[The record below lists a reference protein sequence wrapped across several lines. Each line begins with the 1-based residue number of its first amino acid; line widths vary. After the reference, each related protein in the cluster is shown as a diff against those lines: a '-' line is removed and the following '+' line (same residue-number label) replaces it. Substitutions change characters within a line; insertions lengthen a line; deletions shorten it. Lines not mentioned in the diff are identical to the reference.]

1 MDNQI
6 LLSNNAP
13 KFSQANTLG
22 NNKKYF
28 SKQNAPASQGTNASA
43 RPNPPDQTNEVK
55 KKSPLPKSQR
65 DGIYIS
71 TALGIIASLAILA
84 KTSKNK
90 YSLSIKKMIST
101 PLRET
106 FIGKEP
112 FNVKEVMGIGAGSC
126 LGGLIGGVIFDKDK
140 TNRQAKVRESVTQ
153 YTNISLPILTVAM
166 FSKAGK
172 FIQNKL
178 PKTLE
183 NGSKWQ
189 KMLFTTP
196 KISWSK

>member
-6 LLSNNAP
+6 LLSNNLTNP
-13 KFSQANTLG
+13 VQGNTLV

-28 SKQNAPASQGTNASA
+28 SKQNAPASQGVNASA
-43 RPNPPDQTNEVK
+43 RPNHLEQTNEVK
-55 KKSPLPKSQR
+55 KKSPLPKSER

-71 TALGIIASLAILA
+71 TALGILASIAILA

-112 FNVKEVMGIGAGSC
+112 FNVKRSYGYRCRFLSWRSC
-126 LGGLIGGVIFDKDK
+126 RRSNL
-140 TNRQAKVRESVTQ
+140 
-153 YTNISLPILTVAM
+153 
-166 FSKAGK
+166 
-172 FIQNKL
+172 
-178 PKTLE
+178 
-183 NGSKWQ
+183 
-189 KMLFTTP
+189 
-196 KISWSK
+196 